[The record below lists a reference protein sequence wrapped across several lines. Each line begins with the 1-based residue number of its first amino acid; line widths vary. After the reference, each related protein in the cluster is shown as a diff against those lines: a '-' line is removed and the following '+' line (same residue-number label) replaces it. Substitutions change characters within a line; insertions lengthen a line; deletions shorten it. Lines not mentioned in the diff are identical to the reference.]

1 VEWKHVVVTDPAGVL
16 GLAMPA
22 NSVTYLNTTYDAGT
36 GGAAVLTAGS
46 DDGLQVWLNGKRVI
60 ANDANRPT
68 KADQDRAVVQLV
80 AGTNVLLLRVNNNAG
95 DAGVQARV
103 RQQATDFEPGELEQ
117 IAKDIPGDAKRG
129 RGVFERAGCV
139 KCHATDGN
147 EEPKGPF
154 LGDAGV
160 KFQRGHVI
168 ESILR
173 PSAKIAQGFD
183 TVRVTAKADGGGTT
197 EYVGWV
203 TKEGSDLVT
212 MRDAAGRVYEVQKA
226 KIVKRETLPQSMMPE
241 GLMRGVTLED
251 FSSLMAYVGSL
262 NGKP

>member
-1 VEWKHVVVTDPAGVL
+1 
-16 GLAMPA
+16 
-22 NSVTYLNTTYDAGT
+22 
-36 GGAAVLTAGS
+36 
-46 DDGLQVWLNGKRVI
+46 
-60 ANDANRPT
+60 
-68 KADQDRAVVQLV
+68 VVQLV

-95 DAGVQARV
+95 DAGVQARI
-103 RQQATDFEPGELEQ
+103 RQGVTDFEPAELEQ
-117 IAKDIPGDAKRG
+117 LAKEIPGDAKRG
-129 RGVFERAGCV
+129 RGVFEQVGCV
-139 KCHATDGN
+139 KCHATDPN

-168 ESILR
+168 ESILH

-203 TKEGSDLVT
+203 TKEGSDAVT
-212 MRDAAGRVYEVQKA
+212 MRDAAGQVYEVPKA
-226 KIVKRETLPQSMMPE
+226 KVVKRETLPQSMMPG

-251 FSSLMAYVGSL
+251 FSSLMAYIGSL
-262 NGKP
+262 NAKP